1 MCCVVMTWHCKSSI
15 CWEWW
20 ASAWGVMNAQWLGEG
35 RSYLQRK
42 KYYLP
47 PGLLP
52 GGNNVLACKP
62 CFLLQPFRR
71 PQGECVMNLRTVAW
85 IFSVPLILVYN
96 NLMKN
101 L

>member
-1 MCCVVMTWHCKSSI
+1 MCCVVMIWHCKSSVFI

-35 RSYLQRK
+35 RNDLQRK
-42 KYYLP
+42 KYHLP

-62 CFLLQPFRR
+62 CFLLQPFPRPRR
-71 PQGECVMNLRTVAW
+71 EVHDELENCGID
-85 IFSVPLILVYN
+85 IFSASYPCL
-96 NLMKN
+96 
-101 L
+101 